1 MEAWLFRTVVAHLLA
16 LAGFLV
22 AVPAVL
28 AHEESTNFVSE
39 LRGLRPSVDGLGVNV
54 VGRDEAVRLTNG
66 TGKTVFVLGYD
77 GERYLRFLPGGEVQ
91 INVKSPTSY
100 LNRDVAHRAIP
111 RGVSGKARPVW
122 RRVARDGAF
131 VWHEHRIRWTS
142 EKMPVEVKDETRRT
156 RIFDWS
162 VPMLVGRRPVQVVGT
177 LYWDPVKAPVASAS
191 KFNITPFAIGGL
203 LLVAGSAMLVGLL
216 LRSRQL
222 AGPTPSPEASSDS
235 S

>member
-1 MEAWLFRTVVAHLLA
+1 VE
-16 LAGFLV
+16 LAGLAGLLI

-28 AHEESTNFVSE
+28 AHEESTSFVSE
-39 LRGLRPSVDGLGVNV
+39 LRGVRPPVDGLGVNV
-54 VGRDEAVRLTNG
+54 VGRDEAMRLTNG

-91 INVKSPTSY
+91 INVKSPASY
-100 LNRDVAHRAIP
+100 LNRDVAPTAIP
-111 RGVSGKARPVW
+111 RGLSGETRPLW

-142 EKMPVEVKDETRRT
+142 KKMPVEVKDETHRT

-162 VPMLVGRRPVQVVGT
+162 VPMLVGGRPVQVVGT
-177 LYWDPVKAPVASAS
+177 LYWDPVKAPVAPAS
-191 KFNITPFAIGGL
+191 KVDITPFAMGGL
-203 LLVAGSAMLVGLL
+203 LLVAGSAVLVGLL

-222 AGPTPSPEASSDS
+222 AGPTLSPEASSDS